1 MEKKEEML
9 IKKSKDNNT
18 VEVLQLTL
26 DHIPDT
32 TEYNFSQSPTCW
44 QPKEWTL
51 DLCDLRSS
59 IWSGDLSSDQQNYHD
74 S

>member
-26 DHIPDT
+26 DHRPDT
-32 TEYNFSQSPTCW
+32 TEYNFSQLPTCW
-44 QPKEWTL
+44 
-51 DLCDLRSS
+51 
-59 IWSGDLSSDQQNYHD
+59 
-74 S
+74 

>member
-32 TEYNFSQSPTCW
+32 
-44 QPKEWTL
+44 
-51 DLCDLRSS
+51 RV
-59 IWSGDLSSDQQNYHD
+59 
-74 S
+74 

>member
-9 IKKSKDNNT
+9 IKKSKANNT

-44 QPKEWTL
+44 
-51 DLCDLRSS
+51 
-59 IWSGDLSSDQQNYHD
+59 
-74 S
+74 